1 MEKFETLWGRIEV
14 ENGTLCIVIDDY
26 ELPYVWVDLC
36 GEDTAKFAAFLNKT
50 LGEQNGR
57 WRNET

>member
-26 ELPYVWVDLC
+26 ELPYVWVRLSRALP
-36 GEDTAKFAAFLNKT
+36 TMLSTPFAIT
-50 LGEQNGR
+50 R
-57 WRNET
+57 

>member
-50 LGEQNGR
+50 LGEQ
-57 WRNET
+57 T